1 MKKYSDIIWSSQSS
15 GAPIVTI
22 ATYGITFNSSTI
34 ELMDTPKKIKM
45 GYSPKFNKVLIK
57 PTNQEDSKS
66 FEFASREK
74 KRGYIRI
81 GNKDFVKYIANQSNL
96 PLIENSIRFPA
107 EWDSKNNILVVDLN
121 NPIDDKYK
129 KLKFD
134 STKESIEVINNR
146 NSKENNLE

>member
-1 MKKYSDIIWSSQSS
+1 MENYNDIIWSSQSS

-34 ELMDTPKKIKM
+34 ELMNTPERIKM
-45 GYSPKFNKVLIK
+45 GYSPKSNKVLIK
-57 PTNQEDSKS
+57 PSNKNDSKS
-66 FEFASREK
+66 FKFAAREK

-107 EWDSKNNILVVDLN
+107 EWDSQNNILVVDLN

-129 KLKFD
+129 NLK
-134 STKESIEVINNR
+134 SNSVKGTITVKNNR
-146 NSKENNLE
+146 NSEENNIE